1 LGLKEEEEKKSAPV
15 DPRSPV
21 TATIFLFLFLLSFS
35 VLCLA
40 YVVNVVFFFFF
51 FFFFFF
57 SFIFPLST
65 FVGRPLRLLA
75 FFLLLLFAG

>member
-40 YVVNVVFFFFF
+40 YVVNVFF